1 MAASD
6 SPWQFSQADYSP
18 QQWARACLID
28 TEQGDPGSKDRYKLP
43 VREPSGAVN
52 RNGVHAA
59 AGRINQ
65 VEGVSA
71 DKKAGAARKLISLYR
86 TDLGETPPDGLANMV
101 ESGGAERSAQ
111 PDVERAFVSHWQK
124 GGSPITV
131 RSQDGRPTRVIGGYA
146 SVFEK
151 RSQVLGSFV
160 EVVERTFFN
169 KSSADSWPG
178 VVCRFNHD
186 DMYLLGTTAAGTC
199 RLSVDN
205 IGLDYSVDLPQC
217 RSDVYEYVERGDIRN
232 SSFAF
237 QVWDDEW
244 SHEGDGYPV
253 RHLTSGRLID
263 VSPVTIPAYLDA
275 TVGLR
280 DATIALRSLSS
291 YVGVAMEDVVK
302 LSECND
308 LRKLF
313 VRTDIDGTPKPAKGI
328 SGRQAQL
335 ELMRMDPNDP
345 LGKAG

>member
-28 TEQGDPGSKDRYKLP
+28 TERGDPSSKDRYRLA

-59 AGRINQ
+59 AIKVSQ
-65 VEGVSA
+65 VDGVSA
-71 DKKAGAARKLISLYR
+71 DKKAGAARKLISLFR
-86 TDLGETPPDGLANMV
+86 TELGETPPDGLANMV
-101 ESGGAERSAQ
+101 EGERSVQ

-124 GGSPITV
+124 SGSQITV
-131 RSQDGRPTRVIGGYA
+131 RSQDGKATRVIGGYA

-186 DMYLLGTTAAGTC
+186 DMYLLGTTAAGTL
-199 RLSVDN
+199 RLSIDN
-205 IGLDYSVDLPQC
+205 VGLDYSVDLPEC
-217 RSDVYEYVERGDIRN
+217 RGDVYEYVQRGDIRN

-291 YVGVAMEDVVK
+291 AVGVPMEDVVK
-302 LSECND
+302 LAECND

-313 VRTDIDGTPKPAKGI
+313 IRTDTDGTPKPAKGI

-335 ELMRMDPNDP
+335 ELMRMRGDDPI
-345 LGKAG
+345 GKAG